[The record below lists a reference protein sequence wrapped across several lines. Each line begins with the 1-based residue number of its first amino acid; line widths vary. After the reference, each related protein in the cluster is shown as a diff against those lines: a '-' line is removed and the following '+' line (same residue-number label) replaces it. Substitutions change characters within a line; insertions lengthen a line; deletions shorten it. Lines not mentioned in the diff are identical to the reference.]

1 MSINKNLFDALPIGF
16 FNCLASG
23 SSNRIYSDCLLL
35 IYHEYDREITYRIAR
50 SRIRDA
56 LAIYLLEN
64 HIDYLDDEMTT
75 DRNYNQL
82 ANSVIR
88 KFCSKEVGW
97 LEEDTDDATYEKH
110 IMMTEQGVFLAE
122 FLQKMMKPEWEEFS
136 SYIFNIYNILQNPD
150 QWEPDIYVNALRSVY
165 RNAKQ
170 LSGALKRLATFIK
183 KIIERMVRE
192 ESLESLTENVL
203 EYCEGDFI
211 REYARLTK
219 QQNIH
224 MYRSFI
230 RSKLEAM
237 QNRQELFEGL
247 VAGCAKE
254 EELEHIEAENKV
266 LDMIQTI
273 LQFFSVDYDQIMR
286 DIKHKITVYLQL
298 AIGRARF
305 IRNRS
310 RDIRGNVEQTI
321 RILTEEMDNL
331 GWKDEL
337 PEEMNPLF
345 DLESNEFL
353 DLESIRYPR
362 KNQRIAKA
370 SQVEVEEMTEEDIER
385 ARLAHEREA
394 ENPYS
399 KEKMKSYV
407 EHVMGNRTEVSSDDL
422 PLESKNELLSA
433 LSAVAYGR
441 ENGFEIRVED
451 GYMEMQQMLIRRF
464 TIEKEEKNE

>member
-1 MSINKNLFDALPIGF
+1 M
-16 FNCLASG
+16 
-23 SSNRIYSDCLLL
+23 
-35 IYHEYDREITYRIAR
+35 
-50 SRIRDA
+50 
-56 LAIYLLEN
+56 
-64 HIDYLDDEMTT
+64 
-75 DRNYNQL
+75 
-82 ANSVIR
+82 IR

-136 SYIFNIYNILQNPD
+136 MLYFSIFIIFCRIQTSGNRISMSMRCARSTATRNSSPD
-150 QWEPDIYVNALRSVY
+150 
-165 RNAKQ
+165 
-170 LSGALKRLATFIK
+170 ALKRLATFIK

-230 RSKLEAM
+230 RSKLEVM

-399 KEKMKSYV
+399 KEK
-407 EHVMGNRTEVSSDDL
+407 
-422 PLESKNELLSA
+422 
-433 LSAVAYGR
+433 
-441 ENGFEIRVED
+441 
-451 GYMEMQQMLIRRF
+451 
-464 TIEKEEKNE
+464 